1 MKTEFI
7 NLDVQDLKNV
17 RGGWILP
24 ALLFQLAMEVID
36 GSFFAD
42 VSRGYRET
50 SGR

>member
-1 MKTEFI
+1 MKTGFI
-7 NLDVQDLKNV
+7 NLDVQELQSVN
-17 RGGWILP
+17 GGWILP

-36 GSFFAD
+36 GSFFED